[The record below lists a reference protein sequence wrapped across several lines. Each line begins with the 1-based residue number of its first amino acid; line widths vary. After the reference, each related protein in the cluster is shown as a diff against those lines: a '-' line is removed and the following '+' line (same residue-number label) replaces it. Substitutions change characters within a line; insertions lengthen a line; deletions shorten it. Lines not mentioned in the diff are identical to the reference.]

1 METIEYKCKI
11 CNKQYKTYQTLWKHN
26 KKFHHQNVVVCSS
39 NEVVSDVVCGTLTI
53 KKNNCTYCNK
63 IFNDRSNKYKHQKI
77 CKFKEQYND
86 KIKLELLKEENKKLE
101 LEIKLKKIN
110 KITNNTTNNITNNN
124 NETINNNNNG
134 TINNVFVK
142 YNNISYDALTKK
154 EILCILS
161 KHDNALEE
169 SIKKIHFNEN
179 IPEYNNVFIT
189 NLKDQ
194 YGHAFDGKQFSTIN
208 KAELLNDIIDT
219 HINEIY
225 FSKDKYNVKQ
235 ITKDKINNLENKIN
249 KNMLKFTDENNK
261 VYKNYKDYKMEI
273 IKLLIYNLCDKDKF
287 DEIKK
292 LDNIHEKEDFQDDSE
307 I

>member
-26 KKFHHQNVVVCSS
+26 KKFHSQPIVVCSA
-39 NEVVSDVVCGTLTI
+39 NEVVSGVVCSTLVI
-53 KKNNCTYCNK
+53 KKNNCKYCNK

-86 KIKLELLKEENKKLE
+86 KIKLELLKEENKRLE
-101 LEIKLKKIN
+101 LEIKLK
-110 KITNNTTNNITNNN
+110 KITNNTTNNIT
-124 NETINNNNNG
+124 NNNNG

-154 EILCILS
+154 EILGILS

-194 YGHAFDGKQFSTIN
+194 YGHAFDGNQFSAIN
-208 KAELLNDIIDT
+208 KAELLNEIIDT

-225 FSKDKYNVKQ
+225 FSKDKYNCKQ

-249 KNMLKFTDENNK
+249 KDMLKFTDENNK
-261 VYKNYKDYKMEI
+261 VYKNYKDYKIEI
-273 IKLLIYNLCDKDKF
+273 IKLLIYNLCDKEKF
-287 DEIKK
+287 EDIKK
-292 LDNIHEKEDFQDDSE
+292 LDNVYEKDEE

>member
-1 METIEYKCKI
+1 MEFNEYNCKI
-11 CNKQYKTYQTLWKHN
+11 CNKKYKSYQSLWNHN
-26 KKFHHQNVVVCSS
+26 KKFHNQNVVVCSS

-53 KKNNCTYCNK
+53 KKNNCKYCNK

-124 NETINNNNNG
+124 NG

-142 YNNISYDALTKK
+142 YNNISYDALSKQ
-154 EILCILS
+154 EILSILS

-179 IPEYNNVFIT
+179 KPEYNNVFIT

-194 YGHAFDGKQFSTIN
+194 YGHAFDGKQFSAIN
-208 KAELLNDIIDT
+208 KAELLNEIIDT

-273 IKLLIYNLCDKDKF
+273 IKLLIYNLCDKEKF
-287 DEIKK
+287 EEIKK
-292 LDNIHEKEDFQDDSE
+292 LDNLYEKEEE

>member
-1 METIEYKCKI
+1 LNIFLLSKI
-11 CNKQYKTYQTLWKHN
+11 GILNLQGC
-26 KKFHHQNVVVCSS
+26 
-39 NEVVSDVVCGTLTI
+39 
-53 KKNNCTYCNK
+53 
-63 IFNDRSNKYKHQKI
+63 
-77 CKFKEQYND
+77 KEQYND

-110 KITNNTTNNITNNN
+110 KITNNTTNNIT
-124 NETINNNNNG
+124 NNNNNG

-194 YGHAFDGKQFSTIN
+194 YGHAFDGKQFSAIN

-261 VYKNYKDYKMEI
+261 VYKNYKDYKIEI

-287 DEIKK
+287 EEIKK
-292 LDNIHEKEDFQDDSE
+292 LDNIHEKEQNDSE

>member
-1 METIEYKCKI
+1 MEFNEYNCKI
-11 CNKQYKTYQTLWKHN
+11 CNKKYKSYQSLWNHN
-26 KKFHHQNVVVCSS
+26 KKFHNQNVVVCSS
-39 NEVVSDVVCGTLTI
+39 NKVVSDVVCGTLTI
-53 KKNNCTYCNK
+53 KKNNCKYCNK

-124 NETINNNNNG
+124 NG

-142 YNNISYDALTKK
+142 YNNISYDALSKQ
-154 EILCILS
+154 EILSILS

-179 IPEYNNVFIT
+179 KPEYNNVFIT

-194 YGHAFDGKQFSTIN
+194 YGHAFDGKQFCAIN
-208 KAELLNDIIDT
+208 KAELLNEIIDT

-261 VYKNYKDYKMEI
+261 IYKNYKDYKMEI
-273 IKLLIYNLCDKDKF
+273 IKLLIYNLCDKEKF
-287 DEIKK
+287 EEIKK
-292 LDNIHEKEDFQDDSE
+292 LDILYEKEEE

>member
-1 METIEYKCKI
+1 MNIKVNDKNTFSCNI
-11 CNKQYKTYQTLWKHN
+11 CNKNYSSKSSLCNHN
-26 KKFHHQNVVVCSS
+26 KKFHNPNVVVCSS
-39 NEVVSDVVCGTLTI
+39 NEVVSDVVCGTLII

-124 NETINNNNNG
+124 NG

-142 YNNISYDALTKK
+142 YNNISYDALSKQ
-154 EILCILS
+154 EILSILS

-179 IPEYNNVFIT
+179 KPEYNNVFIT

-194 YGHAFDGKQFSTIN
+194 YGHAFDGKQFCAIN
-208 KAELLNDIIDT
+208 KAELLNEIIDT

-273 IKLLIYNLCDKDKF
+273 IKLLIYNLCDKEKF
-287 DEIKK
+287 EEIKK
-292 LDNIHEKEDFQDDSE
+292 LDNLYEKEEE